1 MINSCD
7 LGKYIVNIKARA
19 ENVLA
24 FFCVY
29 SNILVKKGDRKM
41 SKQVIYH
48 GSYCKVE
55 SPKIIE
61 GKYTKDFGIGFY
73 CTILQEQA
81 EKWAKK
87 YNTSIINKYEYN
99 ENPNL
104 KIKEFTIMTEEWL
117 DFIINCRNG
126 KKHEY
131 DIVIG
136 AMADDQVYNYV
147 ADLIS
152 GQITREAF
160 WELAKFRH
168 PTHQIAF
175 CTDKALK
182 CIKFLEAE
190 EI

>member
-1 MINSCD
+1 
-7 LGKYIVNIKARA
+7 
-19 ENVLA
+19 
-24 FFCVY
+24 
-29 SNILVKKGDRKM
+29 M
-41 SKQVIYH
+41 SKQIIYH

-55 SPKIIE
+55 EPKIKD
-61 GKYTKDFGIGFY
+61 GKYTKDFGKGFY
-73 CTILQEQA
+73 CTILKEQA

-87 YNTSIINKYEYN
+87 YSTPTINVYEYSQN
-99 ENPNL
+99 TNL

-117 DFIINCRNG
+117 DFIISCRSG
-126 KKHEY
+126 KEHEY

-136 AMADDQVYNYV
+136 AMADDQVYNYIT
-147 ADLIS
+147 DLIS

-175 CTDKALK
+175 CTLEALK
-182 CIKFLEAE
+182 CIKFVGIE

>member
-1 MINSCD
+1 
-7 LGKYIVNIKARA
+7 
-19 ENVLA
+19 
-24 FFCVY
+24 
-29 SNILVKKGDRKM
+29 M
-41 SKQVIYH
+41 SKQIVYH

-55 SPKIIE
+55 NPEIIK
-61 GKYTKDFGIGFY
+61 GKFTKDFGIGFY
-73 CTILQEQA
+73 CTILEEQA

-87 YNTSIINKYEYN
+87 YETPKINIYEYN

-104 KIKEFTIMTEEWL
+104 KIKNFTLMTEEWL
-117 DFIINCRNG
+117 DFIIECRSG
-126 KKHEY
+126 KKHNY

-147 ADLIS
+147 TDLIS

-175 CTDKALK
+175 CTEDSLK
-182 CIKFLEAE
+182 CLKFFDVKEK
-190 EI
+190 